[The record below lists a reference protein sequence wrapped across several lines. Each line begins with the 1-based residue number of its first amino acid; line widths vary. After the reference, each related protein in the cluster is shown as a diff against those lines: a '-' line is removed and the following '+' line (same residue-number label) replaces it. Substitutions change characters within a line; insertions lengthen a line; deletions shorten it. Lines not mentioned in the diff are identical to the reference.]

1 MDFMDKQKAKQSLMK
16 ALFIVSM
23 QIIYV
28 KLFGYKNILVGMIM
42 GMGTVSFLMRDLT
55 GNLVYRGI
63 TFLILNII
71 LGVFSFLS
79 PINMWVGFIINFLT
93 IFLTTYVYMND
104 FRSPTSYIFLMS
116 YIFMWAIPV
125 SFKELPA
132 RLAALSFS
140 IVPIILAQ
148 LIFNKHRFENDSKK
162 IIEEIIIDINKQIDD
177 ITNNTFEISENLK
190 INKKIRNLLV
200 LISEKNSN
208 KFQNSKY
215 EMKQFNIA
223 VYLDR
228 INLII
233 GHVAKN
239 KKDKKFKDEYLSDI
253 KVQINNISLYNED
266 YSYIETINKNIDE
279 FIKKYESISDKPIF
293 ISDSIHLLKVL
304 KININN
310 KEECKERNIYKIYK
324 TVNVAHKFELIIS
337 MKENFNLKSLK
348 MIYSLKLALSISLA
362 MFLVQFLNIPYG
374 RWIVI
379 TIYVIMQPY
388 EEDTVIKAKKRLKG
402 TFIGVILFFSIF
414 SLIHDTIP
422 KMIVLFIAFFYYF
435 YFKEYDKKVMC
446 MTTISLSSVSLVHY
460 INIISIGRL
469 MFIAIG
475 VGFGLLI
482 NKYFLPYN
490 ITDSIEE
497 LKLKYKNNE
506 RKIQKELDKVLK
518 GKGNLDKLIKLTL
531 EESQIEN
538 KLIANNSR
546 AKDEEL
552 EKIIYKHSIMMSD
565 ARFLLLR
572 FYHEKYI
579 LDNV

>member
-200 LISEKNSN
+200 LISEKSSN

-337 MKENFNLKSLK
+337 MKENFNLNSLK

-482 NKYFLPYN
+482 NKYLLPYN

-506 RKIQKELDKVLK
+506 IKIQKELDKVLK

>member
-200 LISEKNSN
+200 LISEKSSN

-579 LDNV
+579 LDNI

>member
-1 MDFMDKQKAKQSLMK
+1 MDKQKAKKSLMK

-63 TFLILNII
+63 TFLILNTI
-71 LGVFSFLS
+71 LGIFSFLS
-79 PINMWVGFIINFLT
+79 PINMWIGFIINFLT

-116 YIFMWAIPV
+116 YIFMWAIPI

-132 RLAALSFS
+132 RLLALGFS
-140 IVPIILAQ
+140 IIPIILAQ
-148 LIFNKHRFENDSKK
+148 LIFNKNRFENDSKK
-162 IIEEIIIDINKQIDD
+162 IIEEIIKDINKQIDD
-177 ITNNTFEISENLK
+177 IKNNTFEISENLE
-190 INKKIRNLLV
+190 INKKIRSLLV
-200 LISEKNSN
+200 LINEKSSN

-337 MKENFNLKSLK
+337 MKENFNLNSLK

-362 MFLVQFLNIPYG
+362 MFLVQFLKIPYG

-446 MTTISLSSVSLVHY
+446 MTTISLSSVSLVNY

-469 MFIAIG
+469 MFIVVG

-579 LDNV
+579 LDNA

>member
-71 LGVFSFLS
+71 LGIFSFLS
-79 PINMWVGFIINFLT
+79 PINMWIGFFINFLT

-125 SFKELPA
+125 SLKELPA
-132 RLAALSFS
+132 RLVALNFS

-200 LISEKNSN
+200 LISEKSSN

-337 MKENFNLKSLK
+337 MKENFNLNSLK

-362 MFLVQFLNIPYG
+362 MFLIQFLNIPYG

>member
-200 LISEKNSN
+200 LISEKSSN

-482 NKYFLPYN
+482 NKYLLPYN

-506 RKIQKELDKVLK
+506 IKIQKELDKVLK

-579 LDNV
+579 LDNI

>member
-200 LISEKNSN
+200 LISEKSSN

>member
-1 MDFMDKQKAKQSLMK
+1 MDKQKAKKSLMK

-71 LGVFSFLS
+71 LGIFSFLS
-79 PINMWVGFIINFLT
+79 PINMWIGFFINFLT

-132 RLAALSFS
+132 RLLALGFS
-140 IVPIILAQ
+140 IIPIILAQ

-162 IIEEIIIDINKQIDD
+162 IIEEIIKDINKQIDD
-177 ITNNTFEISENLK
+177 IKNNTFEISENLQ
-190 INKKIRNLLV
+190 INKKIRSLLV
-200 LISEKNSN
+200 LINEKSSN

-239 KKDKKFKDEYLSDI
+239 KKDKKFKEEYLSDI

-266 YSYIETINKNIDE
+266 YSYIDIINKNIDE

-337 MKENFNLKSLK
+337 MKENFNLNSLK
-348 MIYSLKLALSISLA
+348 MVYSLKLALSISLA
-362 MFLVQFLNIPYG
+362 MFLVQFLKIPYG

-422 KMIVLFIAFFYYF
+422 KMIILFIAFYYYF

-446 MTTISLSSVSLVHY
+446 MTTISLSSVSLVNY

-469 MFIAIG
+469 MFIVVG

-546 AKDEEL
+546 AKDKEL

-579 LDNV
+579 LDNA

>member
-1 MDFMDKQKAKQSLMK
+1 MDKQKAKKSLMK

-71 LGVFSFLS
+71 LGIFSFLS
-79 PINMWVGFIINFLT
+79 PINMWIGFFINFLT

-132 RLAALSFS
+132 RLLALGFS
-140 IVPIILAQ
+140 IIPIILAQ

-162 IIEEIIIDINKQIDD
+162 IIEEIIKDINKQIDD
-177 ITNNTFEISENLK
+177 IKNNTFEISENLE
-190 INKKIRNLLV
+190 INKKIRSLLV
-200 LISEKNSN
+200 LINEKSSN

-233 GHVAKN
+233 AHVAKN

-266 YSYIETINKNIDE
+266 YSYIEIINKNIDE

-337 MKENFNLKSLK
+337 MKENFNLNSLK
-348 MIYSLKLALSISLA
+348 MVYSLKLALSISLA
-362 MFLVQFLNIPYG
+362 MFLVQFLKIPYG

-422 KMIVLFIAFFYYF
+422 KMIILFIAFYYYF

-446 MTTISLSSVSLVHY
+446 MTTISLSSVSLVNY

-469 MFIAIG
+469 MFIVVG

-546 AKDEEL
+546 AKDKEL

-579 LDNV
+579 LDNA

>member
-200 LISEKNSN
+200 LISEKSSN

-324 TVNVAHKFELIIS
+324 NINVAHKFELIIS
-337 MKENFNLKSLK
+337 MKENFNLNSLK

-482 NKYFLPYN
+482 NKYLLPYN

-506 RKIQKELDKVLK
+506 IKIQKELDKVLK

-579 LDNV
+579 LDNI

>member
-1 MDFMDKQKAKQSLMK
+1 MDKQKAKKSLMK

-55 GNLVYRGI
+55 GNLVYRCI
-63 TFLILNII
+63 TFLILNTI
-71 LGVFSFLS
+71 LGIFSFLS
-79 PINMWVGFIINFLT
+79 PINMWIGFIINFLT

-132 RLAALSFS
+132 RLLALGFS
-140 IVPIILAQ
+140 IIPIILAQ

-162 IIEEIIIDINKQIDD
+162 IIEEIIKDINKQIDD
-177 ITNNTFEISENLK
+177 IKNNTFEISENLE
-190 INKKIRNLLV
+190 INKKIRSLLV
-200 LISEKNSN
+200 LISEKSSN

-337 MKENFNLKSLK
+337 MKENFNLNSLK

-362 MFLVQFLNIPYG
+362 MFLVQFLKIPYG

-469 MFIAIG
+469 MFIVIG

-579 LDNV
+579 LDNI

>member
-1 MDFMDKQKAKQSLMK
+1 MDKQKAKKSLMK

-71 LGVFSFLS
+71 LGIFSFLS
-79 PINMWVGFIINFLT
+79 PINMWIGFFINFLT

-132 RLAALSFS
+132 RLLALGFS
-140 IVPIILAQ
+140 IIPIILAQ

-162 IIEEIIIDINKQIDD
+162 IIEEIIKDINKQIDD
-177 ITNNTFEISENLK
+177 IKNNTFEISENLE
-190 INKKIRNLLV
+190 INKKIRSLLV
-200 LISEKNSN
+200 LINEKSSN

-239 KKDKKFKDEYLSDI
+239 KKDKNFKEEYLSDI

-266 YSYIETINKNIDE
+266 YSYIEIINKNIDE

-362 MFLVQFLNIPYG
+362 MFLVQFLKIPYG

-422 KMIVLFIAFFYYF
+422 KMIILFIAFYYYF

-446 MTTISLSSVSLVHY
+446 MTTISLSSVSLVNY

-469 MFIAIG
+469 MFIVVG

-579 LDNV
+579 LDNA

>member
-1 MDFMDKQKAKQSLMK
+1 MDKQKAKKSLMK

-71 LGVFSFLS
+71 LGIFSFLS
-79 PINMWVGFIINFLT
+79 PINMWIGFFINFLT

-132 RLAALSFS
+132 RLLALGFS
-140 IVPIILAQ
+140 IIPIILAQ

-162 IIEEIIIDINKQIDD
+162 IIEEIIKDINKQIDD
-177 ITNNTFEISENLK
+177 IKNNTFKISENLE
-190 INKKIRNLLV
+190 INKKIRSLLV
-200 LISEKNSN
+200 LINEKSSN

-239 KKDKKFKDEYLSDI
+239 KKDKKFKEEYLSDI

-266 YSYIETINKNIDE
+266 YSYIDIINKNIDE

-337 MKENFNLKSLK
+337 MKENFNLNSLK
-348 MIYSLKLALSISLA
+348 MVYSLKLALSISLA
-362 MFLVQFLNIPYG
+362 MFLVQFLKIPYG

-414 SLIHDTIP
+414 SLIHDAIP
-422 KMIVLFIAFFYYF
+422 KMIILFIAFYYYF

-446 MTTISLSSVSLVHY
+446 MTTISLSSVSLVNY

-469 MFIAIG
+469 MFIVVG

-546 AKDEEL
+546 AKDKEL

-579 LDNV
+579 LDNA

>member
-71 LGVFSFLS
+71 LGIFSFLS
-79 PINMWVGFIINFLT
+79 PINMWIGFIINFLT

-132 RLAALSFS
+132 RLLALGFS
-140 IVPIILAQ
+140 IIPIILAQ
-148 LIFNKHRFENDSKK
+148 LIFNKNRFENDSKK
-162 IIEEIIIDINKQIDD
+162 IIEEIIKDINKQIDD
-177 ITNNTFEISENLK
+177 IKNNTFEISENLE
-190 INKKIRNLLV
+190 INKKIRSLLV
-200 LISEKNSN
+200 LINEKSSN

-266 YSYIETINKNIDE
+266 YSYIDIINKNIDE

-362 MFLVQFLNIPYG
+362 MFLVQFLKIPYG

-422 KMIVLFIAFFYYF
+422 KMIVLFIAFYYYF

-446 MTTISLSSVSLVHY
+446 MTTISLSSVSLVNY

-469 MFIAIG
+469 MFIVVG

-579 LDNV
+579 LDNA

>member
-1 MDFMDKQKAKQSLMK
+1 MDKQKTKQSLMK
-16 ALFIVSM
+16 ALFIVSV

-55 GNLVYRGI
+55 GNLIYRSI

-71 LGVFSFLS
+71 LGILSFLS
-79 PINMWVGFIINFLT
+79 PINMWIGFIINFST

-125 SFKELPA
+125 SFKELPT
-132 RLAALSFS
+132 RSVALGFS

-148 LIFNKHRFENDSKK
+148 IIFNKHRFGNESKK
-162 IIEEIIIDINKQIDD
+162 ITEEIIKDISKQIDD
-177 ITNNTFEISENLK
+177 IKNNTFETSENLE

-200 LISEKNSN
+200 LINEKSHN
-208 KFQNSKY
+208 KFQHSKY

-233 GHVAKN
+233 GHIAKN
-239 KKDKKFKDEYLSDI
+239 KKDKQFKDEYLADI
-253 KVQINNISLYNED
+253 KIQINNINLYNED
-266 YSYIETINKNIDE
+266 YSYIDIINKNIDE
-279 FIKKYESISDKPIF
+279 FIKKYESIGDKPIF

-324 TVNVAHKFELIIS
+324 NVNIAHGFELLTS
-337 MKENFNLKSLK
+337 MKENFNLNSLK
-348 MIYSLKLALSISLA
+348 MIYSLKLALSIALA
-362 MFLVQFLNIPYG
+362 MFLVQFLKIPYG

-460 INIISIGRL
+460 INIISVGRL